1 MVMEIRYK
9 MGSTVSTS
17 ITFQVSATPGSNP
30 IAGFECSLDAG
41 SLFTCATTNPGT
53 VIYNNLAAGQRQ
65 HTFKEQ
71 YIL

>member
-17 ITFQVSATPGSNP
+17 ITFHITATLGSNP

-41 SLFTCATTNPGT
+41 SLFTCAITNPGT